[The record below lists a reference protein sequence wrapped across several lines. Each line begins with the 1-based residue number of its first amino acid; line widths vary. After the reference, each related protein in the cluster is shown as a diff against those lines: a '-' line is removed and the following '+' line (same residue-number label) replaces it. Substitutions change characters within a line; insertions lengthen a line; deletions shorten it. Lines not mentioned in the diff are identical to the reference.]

1 MRGSMLK
8 SIMSEQGINTAEL
21 ARRLGI
27 SPQTLYSMVKR
38 DNQKVDFDLMVRICA
53 ELDVPVER
61 FCDGISLP
69 KLPTM
74 REWQLLGRYRR
85 LDDAGKELAELVVT
99 HELGR
104 CESAAAPAA
113 KAHSSKV
120 IPLYLTPAAA
130 GYASPAEG
138 EDYEDYEIAADSAA
152 DFAVR
157 IAGDSM
163 EPYIEDGAT
172 VLCKRGAVIHDGD
185 IGLFFVD
192 GDMKCKQ
199 YCQDYAGN
207 VYLFSLNRKR
217 ADADVRISASSGIT
231 IMCFGKVL
239 LEKSVPLPME

>member
-138 EDYEDYEIAADSAA
+138 EDYEE
-152 DFAVR
+152 
-157 IAGDSM
+157 
-163 EPYIEDGAT
+163 
-172 VLCKRGAVIHDGD
+172 CKLLFYTFIYC
-185 IGLFFVD
+185 ILFFCIYINFY
-192 GDMKCKQ
+192 KLYTKHCHI
-199 YCQDYAGN
+199 
-207 VYLFSLNRKR
+207 FSNF
-217 ADADVRISASSGIT
+217 IN
-231 IMCFGKVL
+231 
-239 LEKSVPLPME
+239 